1 MEMIKLLKNKFTIV
15 IIFAFT
21 LSFLLFGSGLKPKVQ
36 KNLCTGC
43 GDCIEYC
50 PVNAIEEKNKKA
62 VIIVSKCINCKLC
75 VTSCTNDAIK

>member
-1 MEMIKLLKNKFTIV
+1 MIKLLKKKSAIIV
-15 IIFAFT
+15 ISAFL
-21 LSFLLFGSGLKPKVQ
+21 LSFLLLGAALKPKVQ

-50 PVNAIEEKNKKA
+50 PVDAIEEKNEKA
-62 VIIVSKCINCKLC
+62 VIIISKCINCKLC

>member
-1 MEMIKLLKNKFTIV
+1 MIKFLRKRSTIIILSAFLLT
-15 IIFAFT
+15 
-21 LSFLLFGSGLKPKVQ
+21 FLLFGADLKPKVQ
-36 KNLCTGC
+36 KNMCTGC

-50 PVNAIEEKNKKA
+50 PVNAIEEKNEKA